1 MAISRRGPTGRDC
14 TNSRQCPGAKGVFIS
29 GIRPDSFP
37 TPTAAV
43 SVCAAFSRRG
53 SPGFCAS
60 AGISQETPN
69 FRAPAMRPCAQY
81 FCTSLSEISHRSA
94 ACRTVMYSMLS
105 PSVTFSHVPKF
116 AAPHT
121 FSPGMCAVR
130 PAFSS
135 RSTRKFRFSGPTEA
149 LLSGGRSF
157 CSELRIV
164 ILYTFS
170 PFLGKPRQSGT

>member
-121 FSPGMCAVR
+121 FSPECVRSAPLFPPAVPENSAF
-130 PAFSS
+130 PAPQKPFCPGAALSV
-135 RSTRKFRFSGPTEA
+135 RS
-149 LLSGGRSF
+149 
-157 CSELRIV
+157 CV
-164 ILYTFS
+164 
-170 PFLGKPRQSGT
+170 